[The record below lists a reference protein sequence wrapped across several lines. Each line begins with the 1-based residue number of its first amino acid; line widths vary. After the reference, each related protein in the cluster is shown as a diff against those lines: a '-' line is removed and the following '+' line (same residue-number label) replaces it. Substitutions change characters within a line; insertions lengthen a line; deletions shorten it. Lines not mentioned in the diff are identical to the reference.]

1 MGRENT
7 MNGDDLDGPHSTLSQ
22 SSKEGGSP
30 TKDMS
35 TEESPKKDKKK
46 KKGLSVVVVVEEGG
60 HCEVDGHISVK
71 KKGRSESRLISV
83 VHQQRRGRQAS
94 FFITSTVDT
103 NTTDFWFKMLSK
115 LLERYDSLDIYN
127 ADEIGLFQLPA
138 ILNVGIERRYLPWN
152 KKFEGANDSTTVHGQ
167 RWLKGVY

>member
-46 KKGLSVVVVVEEGG
+46 KKGLKSSSFNKNIFYHMAKQEQMQIVEEVEKNVSEKMIDVAKRLGLPLYNLNKI
-60 HCEVDGHISVK
+60 ISK
-71 KKGRSESRLISV
+71 KKGD
-83 VHQQRRGRQAS
+83 QRAGKVYRKQLVRRA
-94 FFITSTVDT
+94 VCLMDT
-103 NTTDFWFKMLSK
+103 GERVQFKIDVL
-115 LLERYDSLDIYN
+115 
-127 ADEIGLFQLPA
+127 
-138 ILNVGIERRYLPWN
+138 
-152 KKFEGANDSTTVHGQ
+152 
-167 RWLKGVY
+167 